1 MRAPNGYGT
10 VCKIDNKP
18 RRKPWVFRVTVG
30 YKPNGNGGLSP
41 IVETIGTY
49 ETKREAFAARDEYN
63 RRKAPGF
70 VPTFAELADLF
81 EQEHFPTIK
90 EQTQRSYRAARGK
103 CSTIAL
109 KAVSDI
115 TYTDLQEVVNAAKP
129 STQAILRVYL
139 NLVFKEAL
147 RREYID
153 RNPAGLL
160 KVAKTEKSTKHYRF
174 TSEEIQKL
182 WTVADTP
189 AGAFALLTIYTGAR
203 PSELLNAQ
211 ICGHSL
217 KIESGKTA
225 NASRYIPIH
234 PDAEKLLKFFPFPW
248 ATYSAVLAPYKA
260 ALTSAGVLFYTNP
273 ETGKQAQH
281 KPHDGRHTFAT
292 LWHEQRLNEGI
303 RRYIQGH
310 AQVGIGAQVYTH
322 FDIDEITKELHKLKV

>member
-10 VCKIDNKP
+10 VYKLSGK
-18 RRKPWVFRVTVG
+18 RRRPWVVRVTVG
-30 YKPNGNGGLSP
+30 YTPNKNGGLSP
-41 IVETIGTY
+41 KVKYIGYYT
-49 ETKREAFAARDEYN
+49 TQKEAFAARDEYN
-63 RRKAPGF
+63 KTKQPGY
-70 VPTFAELADLF
+70 VPTFIELADIF

-103 CSTIAL
+103 CSTIAF

-153 RNPAGLL
+153 RNPAELL
-160 KVAKTEKSTKHYRF
+160 KVAKTEKSTIHYRF
-174 TSEEIQKL
+174 TSAEIRKL

-203 PSELLNAQ
+203 PSELLAAELTGD
-211 ICGHSL
+211 CL
-217 KIESGKTA
+217 KVASGKTA
-225 NASRYIPIH
+225 NASRLIPVH
-234 PDAEKLLKFFPFPW
+234 EDAKDLLKFFPFPW

-273 ETGKQAQH
+273 ETGKQATH

-310 AQVGIGAQVYTH
+310 AQQGVGEQVYTH
-322 FDIDEITKELHKLKV
+322 YDIDVIREELNRLKV